1 MYGYSYL
8 RSLVLQF
15 HEEAHQ
21 EAHQQA
27 RRRRLLERARVVA
40 GREQRCGRWRVG
52 LLWGSALSVPSLKVL
67 IVAAMLVASLTL
79 AQGKADAEPM
89 LASWYGPGFEGNLT
103 ASGEPFKRRAFTAA
117 SPSLPFGTKIRVCY
131 KRGCVKVTVNDRG
144 PYTGGRDLDLSQGA
158 AKAIGL
164 TAVGVN
170 YVDAT
175 VLAS

>member
-1 MYGYSYL
+1 
-8 RSLVLQF
+8 
-15 HEEAHQ
+15 
-21 EAHQQA
+21 
-27 RRRRLLERARVVA
+27 
-40 GREQRCGRWRVG
+40 VG

-67 IVAAMLVASLTL
+67 ILAAALVASLTL

-89 LASWYGPGFEGNLT
+89 LASWYGPGLEGNLT
-103 ASGEPFKRRAFTAA
+103 ASGERFNAKAFTAA

-131 KRGCVKVTVNDRG
+131 KRGCVIVRVNDRG
-144 PYTGGRDLDLSQGA
+144 PYAGGRDLDLSQGA

-164 TAVGVN
+164 TAVGVD